1 LGLSKNEAKV
11 YSAILEY
18 GHCKTTELAEITGLP
33 RTRIYDILS
42 KLTAKHLLE
51 KRKNGKQGYHI
62 IPPSESIEVMLD
74 EMKSEF
80 DFRKRALGELGHH
93 LQSVYSNGI
102 GAELTPGVSILEF
115 RDAEAI
121 ILQQLKKVQKRVYIA
136 VSTDNKSI
144 EWRKSG
150 SILASSYTSNLDFRY
165 LVYSETMYE
174 RVTKSVTAFPGFAKM
189 NIKFGYN
196 EDLHSSFM
204 LLDDV
209 IFLFFLGQQDKTELT
224 TLVLMTA
231 SKSLVNT
238 FEWMFDNLMV
248 EMKE

>member
-1 LGLSKNEAKV
+1 MLG
-11 YSAILEY
+11 
-18 GHCKTTELAEITGLP
+18 
-33 RTRIYDILS
+33 
-42 KLTAKHLLE
+42 
-51 KRKNGKQGYHI
+51 
-62 IPPSESIEVMLD
+62 

-121 ILQQLKKVQKRVYIA
+121 ILQQLKKVEKRVYIA
-136 VSTDNKSI
+136 VSTDNTSI

-150 SILASSYTSNLDFRY
+150 SILANSYTTNLDFKY
-165 LVYSETMYE
+165 LVNSEIMFE
-174 RVTKSVTAFPGFAKM
+174 RLKKSVTAFPGFAKM
-189 NIKFGYN
+189 NINFGYN
-196 EDLHSSFM
+196 ENLHSSFI
-204 LLDDV
+204 LLDDI

-238 FEWMFDNLMV
+238 FEWMFNRLMDKTKV
-248 EMKE
+248 